1 MNNLATFLNN
11 YKDGVPVNV
20 RIDTGSAL
28 ILSGSVAVAGLLI
41 ILFAKL
47 FK

>member
-1 MNNLATFLNN
+1 MNSFNEFLEN

-28 ILSGSVAVAGLLI
+28 ILAGSVAVAGLLI

>member
-1 MNNLATFLNN
+1 MDNLTTFLNN
-11 YKDGVPVNV
+11 YKDGVPVNI

-28 ILSGSVAVAGLLI
+28 ILAGSVAVAGLLI

>member
-1 MNNLATFLNN
+1 
-11 YKDGVPVNV
+11 VPVNV

-28 ILSGSVAVAGLLI
+28 ILAGSVAVAGLLI
-41 ILFAKL
+41 ILFARL